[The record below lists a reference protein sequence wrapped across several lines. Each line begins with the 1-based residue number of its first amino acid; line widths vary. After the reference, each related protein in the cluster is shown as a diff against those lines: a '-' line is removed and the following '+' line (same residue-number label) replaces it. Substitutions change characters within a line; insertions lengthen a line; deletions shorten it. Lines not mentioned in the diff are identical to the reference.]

1 MIKIDIQ
8 KLLFTKSFLQLKY
21 RTKSNQAIKSINEK
35 YNNWWL
41 DFLKV
46 DKIVNTKRIKKYVK
60 EKKDKYE
67 NIVVLWIWWSALWTR
82 AIMQAL
88 KWKYYNE
95 LSRKKRWNNPK
106 LYILDNIDP
115 DEINCLLETIKLKET
130 LFIVISKSGWTIET
144 VSMFSFFKKL
154 IKKEYNNSFPLTK
167 GKDKVN
173 CLEKTREGALGY
185 AWKADRDYKK
195 HFTIVAG
202 ENSEFKEK
210 CLKEWYEVFDV
221 PDWIGGRFSAFT
233 DVGLLPLAFIWVDID
248 KILSWLKNIKKT
260 LLKDSIFENPAL
272 LTAIIQYHS
281 YFELNK
287 NITVF
292 FPYATN
298 LFYLWEWYKQMI
310 GESLG
315 KWWIW
320 VTLTSAIWVTDQHSQ
335 LQLYYD
341 WPNDKLITFL
351 EVEDFWVDFKID
363 TEDKLSFKELLD
375 TEKYWTEES
384 ISSYNKIN
392 YTIKIDKINEKTLWE
407 LIAMLEVQTA
417 ILWEFYGFNPFD
429 QPWVEIGKNITRK
442 KLLQDFWEIKF

>member
-1 MIKIDIQ
+1 MIKIDIK
-8 KLLFTKSFLQLKY
+8 KLLFSKSFLQLKY

-35 YNNWWL
+35 YKNWQL

-46 DKIVNTKRIKKYVK
+46 DNIVNTKKINEYVK
-60 EKKDKYE
+60 NKKDKYE

-82 AIMQAL
+82 AIMQGL
-88 KWKYYNE
+88 KGKYYNE
-95 LSRKKRWNNPK
+95 LSRKKRWDNPK

-115 DEINCLLETIKLKET
+115 DEINYLLETIKLKET

-154 IKKEYNNSFPLTK
+154 IKKENLK
-167 GKDKVN
+167 LID
-173 CLEKTREGALGY
+173 
-185 AWKADRDYKK
+185 
-195 HFTIVAG
+195 HFTIIAW
-202 ENSEFKEK
+202 ETSDFKEK
-210 CLKEWYEVFDV
+210 CLKKWYDVFDV

-233 DVGLLPLAFIWVDID
+233 DVWLLPLAFIWVDIE
-248 KILSWLKNIKKT
+248 KILSWLSSIKKT
-260 LLKDSIFENPAL
+260 LLSDNIFENPAL
-272 LTAIIQYHS
+272 LTSIIQYHT

-292 FPYATN
+292 FPYSTN

-310 GESLG
+310 WESLG

-363 TEDKLSFKELLD
+363 KEEKLSFKELLD
-375 TEKYWTEES
+375 TSKFWTEES

-407 LIAMLEVQTA
+407 LIAMLETQTA

-429 QPWVEIGKNITRK
+429 QPWVEIWKKITRK
-442 KLLQDFWEIKF
+442 KLSEDLWEIKF

>member
-1 MIKIDIQ
+1 MIQIDIE
-8 KLLFTKSFLQLKY
+8 KLLFSKSFLQLKY
-21 RTKSNQAIKSINEK
+21 RTKSNQAIKNINNK
-35 YNNWWL
+35 YNSGWL

-46 DKIVNTKRIKKYVK
+46 DKIIDTKRIKKYVS

-67 NIVVLWIWWSALWTR
+67 NIVVLWVGGSALGTR
-82 AIMQAL
+82 AVMQAL
-88 KWKYYNE
+88 KGKYYNE

-115 DEINCLLETIKLKET
+115 DEINYLLETIELKET
-130 LFIVISKSGWTIET
+130 LFIVISKSWWTIET
-144 VSMFSFFKKL
+144 VSMFSFFKRL
-154 IKKEYNNSFPLTK
+154 IKKEGLSLTQ
-167 GKDKVN
+167 
-173 CLEKTREGALGY
+173 
-185 AWKADRDYKK
+185 

-202 ENSEFKEK
+202 ETSDFKEK
-210 CLKEWYEVFDV
+210 YLKKWYDVFDV
-221 PDWIGGRFSAFT
+221 PDWIWWRFSAFT
-233 DVGLLPLAFIWVDID
+233 DVWLLPLAFIWIDID
-248 KILSWLKNIKKT
+248 NILDWLKSIKKT
-260 LLKDSIFENPAL
+260 LLSDNIFENPAL

-292 FPYATN
+292 FPYSTN

-310 GESLG
+310 GESLW

-363 TEDKLSFKELLD
+363 KEGKLSFKQLLD
-375 TEKYWTEES
+375 TEKFWTEES

-392 YTIKIDKINEKTLWE
+392 YTIKIDTINEKTLWE

-417 ILWEFYGFNPFD
+417 ILWEFYWFNPFD
-429 QPWVEIGKNITRK
+429 QPWVEIWKQITK
-442 KLLQDFWEIKF
+442 QKLLEDFWEIKF

>member
-1 MIKIDIQ
+1 MIKINIE
-8 KLLFTKSFLQLKY
+8 KLLFTKSFLKLKY
-21 RTKSNQAIKSINEK
+21 RTKSSEAIKDINEK
-35 YNNWWL
+35 YNNNWL

-46 DKIVNTKRIKKYVK
+46 DKIINTKRINSYVA

-67 NIVVLWIWWSALWTR
+67 NIVVLWVGGSALWTR

-88 KWKYYNE
+88 KGKYYNE
-95 LSRKKRWNNPK
+95 LSRKKRNNNPK

-115 DEINCLLETIKLKET
+115 DEINYLLETIKLKET

-144 VSMFSFFKKL
+144 VAMFSFFKKL
-154 IKKEYNNSFPLTK
+154 ILKEGLKLT
-167 GKDKVN
+167 N
-173 CLEKTREGALGY
+173 
-185 AWKADRDYKK
+185 
-195 HFTIVAG
+195 HFTIVAW
-202 ENSEFKEK
+202 ETSEFKEK
-210 CLKEWYEVFDV
+210 CLIEWYDVFDV
-221 PDWIGGRFSAFT
+221 PNWIGGRFSAFT
-233 DVGLLPLAFIWVDID
+233 DVWLLPLAFIWVNID
-248 KILSWLKNIKKT
+248 KILSWLKDIKKV
-260 LLKDSIFENPAL
+260 LLWDDIFNNPAL

-292 FPYATN
+292 FPYSTN

-310 GESLG
+310 WESLW
-315 KWWIW
+315 KSWIW

-351 EVEDFWVDFKID
+351 EVEDFWIDFKID
-363 TEDKLSFKELLD
+363 KEEKLSFKQLLD
-375 TEKYWTEES
+375 TEKFWTEES

-392 YTIKIDKINEKTLWE
+392 YTIKIDTINEKTLWE

-417 ILWEFYGFNPFD
+417 ILWEFYWFNPFD
-429 QPWVEIGKNITRK
+429 QPWVEIGKNITKK
-442 KLLQDFWEIKF
+442 KLDEDFWEIRF

>member
-1 MIKIDIQ
+1 MIQIDIE
-8 KLLFTKSFLQLKY
+8 KLLFSKSFLQLKY
-21 RTKSNQAIKSINEK
+21 RTKSNQAIKNINNK
-35 YNNWWL
+35 YNSGWL

-46 DKIVNTKRIKKYVK
+46 DKIIDTKRIKKYVS

-67 NIVVLWIWWSALWTR
+67 NIVVLWVGGSALGTR

-88 KWKYYNE
+88 KGKYYNE
-95 LSRKKRWNNPK
+95 LSRQKRWNNPR

-115 DEINCLLETIKLKET
+115 DEISYLLEIIELKET
-130 LFIVISKSGWTIET
+130 LFIVISKSWWTIET
-144 VSMFSFFKKL
+144 VSMFSFFKRL
-154 IKKEYNNSFPLTK
+154 IKKEGLSLTQ
-167 GKDKVN
+167 
-173 CLEKTREGALGY
+173 
-185 AWKADRDYKK
+185 

-202 ENSEFKEK
+202 ENSSFKKK
-210 CLKEWYEVFDV
+210 CLKKWYDVFDV
-221 PDWIGGRFSAFT
+221 PDWIWWRFSAFT
-233 DVGLLPLAFIWVDID
+233 DVWLLPLAFIWIDID
-248 KILSWLKNIKKT
+248 NILDWLKSIKKT
-260 LLKDSIFENPAL
+260 LLSDNIFENPAL

-292 FPYATN
+292 FPYSTN

-310 GESLG
+310 GESLW

-351 EVEDFWVDFKID
+351 EVEDFWVDLKID
-363 TEDKLSFKELLD
+363 KEEKLSFKQLLD
-375 TEKYWTEES
+375 TEKFWTEES

-392 YTIKIDKINEKTLWE
+392 YTIKIDTINEKTLWE

-417 ILWEFYGFNPFD
+417 VLWEFYWFNPFD
-429 QPWVEIGKNITRK
+429 QPWVEIWKQITK
-442 KLLQDFWEIKF
+442 QKLLEDFWEIKF

>member
-1 MIKIDIQ
+1 MIKINIE
-8 KLLFTKSFLQLKY
+8 KLLFTKSFLKLKY
-21 RTKSNQAIKSINEK
+21 RTKSSEAIKNINEK
-35 YNNWWL
+35 YNNNKL

-46 DKIVNTKRIKKYVK
+46 DKIINTKRINSYVA

-67 NIVVLWIWWSALWTR
+67 NIVVLWVGGSALWTR

-88 KWKYYNE
+88 KGKYYNE
-95 LSRKKRWNNPK
+95 LSRKKRNNSPK

-115 DEINCLLETIKLKET
+115 DEINYLLETIKLKET

-144 VSMFSFFKKL
+144 VAMFSFFKKL
-154 IKKEYNNSFPLTK
+154 ILKEWL
-167 GKDKVN
+167 KV
-173 CLEKTREGALGY
+173 T
-185 AWKADRDYKK
+185 K
-195 HFTIVAG
+195 HFTIVAW
-202 ENSEFKEK
+202 ETSEFKEK
-210 CLKEWYEVFDV
+210 CLREWYDVFDV
-221 PDWIGGRFSAFT
+221 PNWIGGRFSAFT
-233 DVGLLPLAFIWVDID
+233 DVWLLPLAFIWVDID
-248 KILSWLKNIKKT
+248 KILFWLKNIKKV
-260 LLKDSIFENPAL
+260 LLWDDIFNNPAL

-292 FPYATN
+292 FPYSTN

-310 GESLG
+310 WESLW
-315 KWWIW
+315 KSWIW

-341 WPNDKLITFL
+341 GPNDKLITFL

-363 TEDKLSFKELLD
+363 KEKKLSFKQLLD
-375 TEKYWTEES
+375 TEKFWTEKS

-392 YTIKIDKINEKTLWE
+392 YTIKIDTINEKTLWE

-417 ILWEFYGFNPFD
+417 ILGEFYWFNPFD
-429 QPWVEIGKNITRK
+429 QPWVEIGKNITK
-442 KLLQDFWEIKF
+442 QKLKQDFWEIKF

>member
-1 MIKIDIQ
+1 MIKIDIE
-8 KLLFTKSFLQLKY
+8 KLLFSKSFLQLKY
-21 RTKSNQAIKSINEK
+21 KTKSNQAIKSINQK
-35 YNNWWL
+35 YLNWEL

-46 DKIVNTKRIKKYVK
+46 DKIIDTDRIKKYVK
-60 EKKDKYE
+60 EKKEKYE
-67 NIVVLWIWWSALWTR
+67 NIVVLWVWWSALWTK

-115 DEINCLLETIKLKET
+115 EEINNLLETIKLKET

-144 VSMFSFFKKL
+144 MSMFSFFKERYLSK
-154 IKKEYNNSFPLTK
+154 YNW
-167 GKDKVN
+167 
-173 CLEKTREGALGY
+173 KT
-185 AWKADRDYKK
+185 DRDYLKK

-202 ENSEFKEK
+202 ENSDFKKK
-210 CLKEWYEVFDV
+210 CLKEWYDVFDV
-221 PDWIGGRFSAFT
+221 PDWIWGRFSAFT
-233 DVGLLPLAFIWVDID
+233 DVWLLPLAFIWINID
-248 KILSWLKNIKKT
+248 KILYWLKNIKKT
-260 LLKDSIFENPAL
+260 LLSNNIFENPAL

-292 FPYATN
+292 FPYSTN

-310 GESLG
+310 WESLG

-351 EVEDFWVDFKID
+351 EVEDFWIDFKID
-363 TEDKLSFKELLD
+363 KEKKLSFKELLD
-375 TEKYWTEES
+375 TEKFWTEES

-392 YTIKIDKINEKTLWE
+392 YTIKINKISEETLWE

-429 QPWVEIGKNITRK
+429 QPWVEIGKKITRE
-442 KLLQDFWEIKF
+442 KLKEKIWKIL

>member
-8 KLLFTKSFLQLKY
+8 KLLFSKSFLQLKY
-21 RTKSNQAIKSINEK
+21 RTKSNQAIKSINDK
-35 YNNWWL
+35 YNSWNL

-46 DKIVNTKRIKKYVK
+46 DKIVDTKRINKYVS

-67 NIVVLWIWWSALWTR
+67 NIVVLWVWWSALWTK

-95 LSRKKRWNNPK
+95 LSRKKRGNNPR

-115 DEINCLLETIKLKET
+115 DEINYLLETIKLKET

-154 IKKEYNNSFPLTK
+154 VKEEYKNSFSLTK
-167 GKDKVN
+167 GKD
-173 CLEKTREGALGY
+173 
-185 AWKADRDYKK
+185 AWKADRDYKN
-195 HFTIVAG
+195 HFTIVAW
-202 ENSEFKEK
+202 ETSDFKEK
-210 CLKEWYEVFDV
+210 CLKKWYDVFDV
-221 PDWIGGRFSAFT
+221 PDWIWWRFSAFT
-233 DVGLLPLAFIWVDID
+233 DVWLLPLAFIWVDID
-248 KILSWLKNIKKT
+248 KILSWLKSIKKT
-260 LLKDSIFENPAL
+260 LLSDNIFENPAL
-272 LTAIIQYHS
+272 LTAIIQYHT

-292 FPYATN
+292 FPYSTN

-310 GESLG
+310 GESLW

-351 EVEDFWVDFKID
+351 EVEDFGVDFKID
-363 TEDKLSFKELLD
+363 KENKISFKQLLD
-375 TEKYWTEES
+375 TEKFWTEES

-429 QPWVEIGKNITRK
+429 QPWVEIGKNITRQ
-442 KLLQDFWEIKF
+442 KLLEDFWEIKF

>member
-1 MIKIDIQ
+1 MIKIDIK
-8 KLLFTKSFLQLKY
+8 KLLFSKSFLQLKY

-35 YNNWWL
+35 YKNWQL

-46 DKIVNTKRIKKYVK
+46 DNIVNTKKINEYVK
-60 EKKDKYE
+60 NKKDKYE

-82 AIMQAL
+82 AIMQWL
-88 KWKYYNE
+88 KGKYYNE
-95 LSRKKRWNNPK
+95 LSRKKRWDNPK

-115 DEINCLLETIKLKET
+115 DEINYLLETIKLKET

-154 IKKEYNNSFPLTK
+154 IKKENLK
-167 GKDKVN
+167 
-173 CLEKTREGALGY
+173 LIE
-185 AWKADRDYKK
+185 
-195 HFTIVAG
+195 HFTIIAW
-202 ENSEFKEK
+202 ETSDFKEK
-210 CLKEWYEVFDV
+210 CLKKWYDVFDV

-233 DVGLLPLAFIWVDID
+233 DVWLLPLAFIWVDIE
-248 KILSWLKNIKKT
+248 KILSWLSSIKKT
-260 LLKDSIFENPAL
+260 LLSDNIFENPAL
-272 LTAIIQYHS
+272 LTSIIQYHT

-292 FPYATN
+292 FPYSTN

-310 GESLG
+310 WESLG

-363 TEDKLSFKELLD
+363 KEEKLSFKELLD
-375 TEKYWTEES
+375 TSKFWTEES

-407 LIAMLEVQTA
+407 LIAMLETQTA

-429 QPWVEIGKNITRK
+429 QPWVEIWKKITRK
-442 KLLQDFWEIKF
+442 KLSEDFWEIKF